1 VKEIAMTKTVMIT
14 GATSG
19 FGAATARR
27 FARSDWRVVANG
39 RRAERL
45 QTLAD
50 EFGTDRVAIAVFDV
64 RDAAAM
70 DAALADLPEP
80 FRGIDVLVNN
90 AGLALGTAPAPRAK
104 LDDWL
109 TMIHTNVVGLVTIT
123 HTLLP
128 TLIERKGAILNLGSV
143 AGSYPYAG
151 GNVYGAT
158 KAFVRQFSL
167 DLRSDLHGTGVR
179 VTSIEP
185 GMAETEFT
193 LVRTGGDRAASDALY
208 AGFQPLMSD
217 DIADTLFWV
226 ATLPPHV
233 NIDRLEVMPVN
244 QSWAGFQVFRSE
256 AA

>member
-123 HTLLP
+123 HKLLP
-128 TLIERKGAILNLGSV
+128 TLIERKGAILNLSSV

-185 GMAETEFT
+185 GMAETEFS